1 MEKDLEFMRLAL
13 AEAMAAGERG
23 EVPAGAVLV
32 GAEGKILAQAG
43 NACISLRDP
52 TAHAEV
58 LVLREAGLKMGN
70 YRLAGTSLYATLEP
84 CPMCLMAMVHARIER
99 LVYGA
104 REAKT
109 GAVGS
114 LIDLPGV
121 AGLNHQIRIEGG
133 LLAEECQA
141 LIQDFFKEKRRRGTE
156 EAVTGTTRN
165 RLVRC

>member
-1 MEKDLEFMRLAL
+1 MRLAL
-13 AEAMAAGERG
+13 AEARAAGERG

-32 GAEGKILAQAG
+32 GAEGNILAQAG
-43 NACISLRDP
+43 NGCISLSDP

-58 LVLREAGLKMGN
+58 LVLREAGQRLGN
-70 YRLAGTSLYATLEP
+70 YRLPGTSLYATLEP
-84 CPMCLMAMVHARIER
+84 CPMCLMAMVYARVER

-114 LIDLPGV
+114 LIDLPGLT
-121 AGLNHQIRIEGG
+121 GLNHRIRVEGG

-141 LIQDFFKEKRRRGTE
+141 LIQNFFKEKRRRGTE
-156 EAVTGTTRN
+156 EVVTGATRN